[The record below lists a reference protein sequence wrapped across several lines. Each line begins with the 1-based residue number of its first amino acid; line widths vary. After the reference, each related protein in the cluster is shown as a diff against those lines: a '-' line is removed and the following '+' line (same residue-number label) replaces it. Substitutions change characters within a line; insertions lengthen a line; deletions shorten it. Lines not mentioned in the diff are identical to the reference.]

1 MTNLRNYVFQN
12 LALPSRILSYSKIA
26 KVECNNKFEKLC
38 FSEFGIAEPP
48 PILLKDGKSRV
59 Q

>member
-26 KVECNNKFEKLC
+26 KGECNSKFEKLC
-38 FSEFGIAEPP
+38 FSELGIAEPHP
-48 PILLKDGKSRV
+48 VFFKDSES
-59 Q
+59 

>member
-12 LALPSRILSYSKIA
+12 LALPSRLLSYSKIA
-26 KVECNNKFEKLC
+26 KGECNDKIKKRSFYR
-38 FSEFGIAEPP
+38 FAIAEPP
-48 PILLKDGKSRV
+48 PIFFKDSERRA

>member
-12 LALPSRILSYSKIA
+12 LALPSRILSYSKIVKGENIA
-26 KVECNNKFEKLC
+26 KTKKRMFICMGF
-38 FSEFGIAEPP
+38 AELP
-48 PILLKDGKSRV
+48 PILLKDSKRRV